1 MKISVLAIAA
11 AIAIV
16 NVSAADQP
24 VLRSEATSAEAVP
37 GTMTTPDKMKR
48 SISGAVDLG
57 VDLAGVAALAGAGK
71 KAKAETRTV
80 DEIMHSIHQPYTR
93 STLRLNLHS
102 QMGPRV
108 WLDVSS
114 N

>member
-1 MKISVLAIAA
+1 MDLAGEEAGAA
-11 AIAIV
+11 V
-16 NVSAADQP
+16 V
-24 VLRSEATSAEAVP
+24 VV
-37 GTMTTPDKMKR
+37 
-48 SISGAVDLG
+48 
-57 VDLAGVAALAGAGK
+57 LAGVAALAGAGK

-102 QMGPRV
+102 QLGPRV
-108 WLDVSS
+108 WLDVNS